1 MMEREREAERTKTRI
16 KGGEEAIMK
25 KRPAGRLAGSPA
37 AKAAALI
44 LYIVSVTVGL
54 LCILLCVYMA
64 EKAFFTGDKGYAL
77 RMGLES
83 RGMTAA
89 YTVRSYIENGNL
101 EGAGEYC
108 ENRNVDVELWL
119 CDSENSDK
127 VSFLWSSNGSSL
139 SDANLNGL
147 AYVELRD
154 YMSFPNLSKRYVF
167 GNHTLNR
174 EDFYLF
180 RVYID
185 LSFPIDDDFKEE
197 GERLLFLY
205 EKRYLV
211 IVCVA
216 VCALICGSC
225 FFFLMCA
232 AGHKNGVEGIVPGLL
247 TGLPFELLVLC
258 FAGGIVLGRRLIDTL
273 MYRDI
278 FVPVTVTG
286 GILLAM
292 WLVIFFQDF
301 AVRVKQGHV
310 FRRTLIFMGIRE
322 IKKGLMWAAGSLPAA
337 AVAIGAALFCSALET
352 GAAVA
357 IIKRSI
363 FSDPLN
369 PWVDYMVLGLI
380 WGLDRILL
388 LGAAAYAAVNFDKL
402 LRASR
407 RLAEGQDDCRVDT
420 KGMLGD
426 FKAYGESLNSLGEG
440 IGRAVAERVKSERLK
455 TELITN
461 VSHDIK
467 TPLTSIINYAGL
479 ISKEKSGNERI
490 EEYSEVLLRQS
501 TRLQKLL
508 EDLMEAS
515 KAATGNVEV
524 NLEPC
529 EVGVLLIQA
538 AGEYQKRMEERELE
552 LIVRHP
558 EEPVMIMADGRHL
571 WRVFDNLLNNIC
583 KYSQERSR
591 VYLNVEAGDAGVSV
605 IFRNMS
611 KYALDTAPEELK
623 ERFVRG
629 DKSRHMEGN
638 GLGLSIAESLT
649 RLQGGR
655 MEIVTDGDLFK
666 VILRFEILGDR
677 PNISKK

>member
-1 MMEREREAERTKTRI
+1 M
-16 KGGEEAIMK
+16 
-25 KRPAGRLAGSPA
+25 
-37 AKAAALI
+37 
-44 LYIVSVTVGL
+44 
-54 LCILLCVYMA
+54 
-64 EKAFFTGDKGYAL
+64 
-77 RMGLES
+77 
-83 RGMTAA
+83 
-89 YTVRSYIENGNL
+89 
-101 EGAGEYC
+101 
-108 ENRNVDVELWL
+108 
-119 CDSENSDK
+119 
-127 VSFLWSSNGSSL
+127 
-139 SDANLNGL
+139 
-147 AYVELRD
+147 
-154 YMSFPNLSKRYVF
+154 
-167 GNHTLNR
+167 
-174 EDFYLF
+174 
-180 RVYID
+180 
-185 LSFPIDDDFKEE
+185 
-197 GERLLFLY
+197 
-205 EKRYLV
+205 
-211 IVCVA
+211 
-216 VCALICGSC
+216 
-225 FFFLMCA
+225 
-232 AGHKNGVEGIVPGLL
+232 PGPL
-247 TGLPFELLVLC
+247 TGLPFDLLALC
-258 FAGGIVLGRRLIDTL
+258 FAGGIVLGCRLIDTL
-273 MYRDI
+273 MYRDT
-278 FVPVTVTG
+278 FAPVTVLG
-286 GILLAM
+286 GILFAM
-292 WLVIFFQDF
+292 WLAAFAQDF

-310 FRRTLIFMGIRE
+310 LRRTLIFMGIRG
-322 IKKGLMWAAGSLPAA
+322 IKKGIMWAAGSLPAA
-337 AVAIGAALFCSALET
+337 AAAIGAALLCSLLET
-352 GAAVA
+352 GAAVML
-357 IIKRSI
+357 IYRSI
-363 FSDPLN
+363 YSNSPES
-369 PWVDYMVLGLI
+369 WVNYLVLGLI

-388 LGAAAYAAVNFDKL
+388 LGAVAYAAVNFHKL
-402 LRASR
+402 LWASR
-407 RLAEGQDDCRVDT
+407 RLAEGQDGCRVDT

-440 IGRAVAERVKSERLK
+440 IGRAVAERVKSERLR

-538 AGEYQKRMEERELE
+538 AGEYQRRMEEKELE

-583 KYSQERSR
+583 KYSQEHSR

-638 GLGLSIAESLT
+638 GLGLSIADSLT

-666 VILRFEILGDR
+666 VILRFEILRDR